1 MKTNLRNIL
10 AVAVLSIALAMPP
23 IAMPQARRGD
33 PQRNH
38 TERPATPGG
47 SNRPARPQ
55 PNRPQPGKP
64 GNDRPAR
71 PQPNR
76 PKPGKPGNDRP
87 ARPQPNKPKPNRPVC
102 PQPNKPKPN
111 RPAPPPQHG
120 RPAPPPP
127 RNWNRPAPP
136 PPNRYR
142 VPRPIPRRPAVPP
155 PGYRPYVHAPA
166 LRSILGITFG
176 TVYGTALSYLLNN
189 GYAIDGYADGTIYL
203 SDVTLLG
210 AGWPLATLYC
220 NGTGGLTSA
229 QFSYYSGYNSM
240 ARYDQVYRLL
250 CGTYGTPLSLTAN
263 GIARRVMWYGGGG
276 TGYVTL
282 EFDFY
287 NGSYYTTLS
296 VSSI

>member
-23 IAMPQARRGD
+23 MVMPQARRGD

-38 TERPATPGG
+38 TERPAPPGG
-47 SNRPARPQ
+47 SNRPVRPQ

-71 PQPNR
+71 PQPNKPR
-76 PKPGKPGNDRP
+76 PDRP
-87 ARPQPNKPKPNRPVC
+87 ALRPH
-102 PQPNKPKPN
+102 PN
-111 RPAPPPQHG
+111 RPA
-120 RPAPPPP
+120 PPP

-189 GYAIDGYADGTIYL
+189 GYAIDGYADGIIYL

-210 AGWPLATLYC
+210 AGWPLAKLYC

-263 GIARRVMWYGGGG
+263 GIARRVMWDGGGG